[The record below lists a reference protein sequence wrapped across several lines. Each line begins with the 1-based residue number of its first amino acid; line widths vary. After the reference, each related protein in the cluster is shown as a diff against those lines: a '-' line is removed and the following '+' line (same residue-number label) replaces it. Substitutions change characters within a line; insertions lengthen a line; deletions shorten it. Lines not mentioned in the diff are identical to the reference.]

1 MDANRA
7 KEEHDH
13 QSVKACNLVFPG
25 TSGAPSMSAQEKRS
39 LDIVLN
45 SPSSDNQSN
54 VLKTVFINYRTYKVT
69 SDSLMILRH
78 QNEVLLK
85 IQENQS
91 KGRRNNCEFL

>member
-45 SPSSDNQSN
+45 SPSADSLSN
-54 VLKTVFINYRTYKVT
+54 VLKTAFIQYRNYKVS
-69 SDSLMILRH
+69 SDSLMVLRH
-78 QNEVLLK
+78 QSGVLLK
-85 IQENQS
+85 IQENQA
-91 KGRRNNCEFL
+91 KGRMTNCEFL